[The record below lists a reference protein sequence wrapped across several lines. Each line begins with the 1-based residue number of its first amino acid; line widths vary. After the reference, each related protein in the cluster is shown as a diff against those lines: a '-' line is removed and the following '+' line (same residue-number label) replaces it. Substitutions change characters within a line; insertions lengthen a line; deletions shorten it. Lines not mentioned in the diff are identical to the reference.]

1 MHFFAVIP
9 DLNLNFLAGMKGN
22 RVFADCD
29 AFHATWV
36 ATVINLDWPSKQST
50 AIADGGKRVI
60 AQKSELLAIL
70 DRAQKLGINAVIF
83 QVSPTADAFYQ
94 SSILPWS
101 SYLTGVLGK
110 DPGFDP
116 LKFMIAE
123 AHKRRIEVH
132 A

>member
-1 MHFFAVIP
+1 MKMDALLRGDTGFEFE
-9 DLNLNFLAGMKGN
+9 FLAGMKGN

-83 QVSPTADAFYQ
+83 QVSPTADAFL
-94 SSILPWS
+94 SIL
-101 SYLTGVLGK
+101 
-110 DPGFDP
+110 DPAVVF
-116 LKFMIAE
+116 LS
-123 AHKRRIEVH
+123 HRRSGARIR
-132 A
+132 ALIR